1 MNKKS
6 FFLFPIITD
15 YIDYI
20 ENIRGLS
27 NNTTKSYERD
37 LLKFSNFVKSS
48 GITNFQFIT
57 EDICSGWIAD
67 LFQKNVSPRSIQR
80 HISSAKGFFSYVKKN
95 GLIDNSPF
103 ELIASPKA
111 PNYLPNVLSPED
123 VEQLLSFKPK
133 NTQEIRDIA
142 IVELIYSSGL
152 RVSEVVSS
160 NTNDFEENKD
170 FLRVL
175 GKGSKT
181 RLVPVGRFAKAA
193 IARWLLERNKLHT
206 KDESLFVNLRGGRIS
221 SRSIQER
228 IKKLALIQGLP
239 PVNPHMLRHS
249 FATHLLESSGDLRS
263 IQELLGHSS
272 LSTTQI
278 YTRLD
283 YQHLIKVYEKS
294 HPRAT
299 KENAQN

>member
-37 LLKFSNFVKSS
+37 LLKFSNFVKSA

-103 ELIASPKA
+103 ELISSPKS

-193 IARWLLERNKLHT
+193 IDKWLLERNKLHT
-206 KDESLFVNLRGGRIS
+206 KDESLFVNLKGGRIS